1 MPAWSKQSKKLR
13 LVVRP
18 RKKGIYWRAE
28 EPSSHLNNIPWNR
41 LASQRATS
49 IGIARKVA
57 LYSVVEPR
65 WPFSTVKAIVIFHVR
80 CGGVLV
86 SVQLWLSK
94 LREQYLGFYNTQHA
108 FFKRY
113 SFLFFPIYVSVKSK
127 LQHSPAYPPGDLP
140 GIWLFWKLLFKFPPT
155 RAKMPFKC
163 PTLGSIQVI
172 KCPHPGDISQ
182 AHKWQKDGRN
192 AFSCRTKSL

>member
-1 MPAWSKQSKKLR
+1 MAIRKFWLWAKHRLFASRSGWEDETQLGYYTKYCLFFVATAENFSNHRIRLRNVTLAFCGSYNCNNMPAWSKQSKKLR

-113 SFLFFPIYVSVKSK
+113 SFLFFPIYLSVKSK
-127 LQHSPAYPPGDLP
+127 LQHSPA
-140 GIWLFWKLLFKFPPT
+140 
-155 RAKMPFKC
+155 
-163 PTLGSIQVI
+163 
-172 KCPHPGDISQ
+172 
-182 AHKWQKDGRN
+182 
-192 AFSCRTKSL
+192 